1 MLKSVK
7 LSIIMGLKLYLL
19 LKVNQDYYF
28 KVREGKKER
37 VDSFLKHSLSSF
49 SRNFIQ
55 QLIESKKV
63 TVNTRVVK
71 RSYSLKKGDKV
82 RVSIPSPPLLTVPA
96 EPIPLDII
104 WEDDDL
110 LVVNKPSGMVVHPTS
125 YRQKGTLV
133 NALLYH
139 THSLSK
145 LSGPLRRGIV
155 HRLDKDTSGALVV
168 AKNDLTHIALTAQFK
183 KREVKKVYLALVRGK
198 PSHKEG
204 LINLR
209 IGRSPK
215 SGIKMVRE
223 GKLAR
228 EALTRY
234 KTLKEWG
241 KWSLIQLHPL
251 TGRTHQIRVHLQ
263 SINCFLLGDRLY
275 GGKKRREFPLPLQRA
290 MLHSK
295 SLGFFHPK
303 SGEWME
309 FEAPLPNDM
318 KAIIKFLE
326 NHLATDSHR

>member
-1 MLKSVK
+1 M
-7 LSIIMGLKLYLL
+7 
-19 LKVNQDYYF
+19 QDYYF
-28 KVREGKKER
+28 KVKENKKER
-37 VDSFLKHSLSSF
+37 VDSFLKSSLSSL

-55 QLIESKKV
+55 QLIKSEKV
-63 TVNTRVVK
+63 TVNARAVK
-71 RSYSLKKGDKV
+71 SSYSLKKGDEV
-82 RVSIPSPPLLTVPA
+82 RVSIPSPPSLTVPA

-110 LVVNKPSGMVVHPTS
+110 LVVNKPSGMIVHPTS

-145 LSGPLRRGIV
+145 LSGPLRWGIV
-155 HRLDKDTSGALVV
+155 HRLDKDTSGTLVV
-168 AKNDLTHIALTAQFK
+168 AKNNLTHIALTTQFK

-198 PSHKEG
+198 PSQKEG

-228 EALTRY
+228 EAITRY
-234 KTLKEWG
+234 RTLREWG

-275 GGKKRREFPLPLQRA
+275 GGRKGREFPILIRRA

-295 SLGFFHPK
+295 LLGFFHPK
-303 SGEWME
+303 RGEWME
-309 FEAPLPNDM
+309 FEAPLPADM
-318 KAIIKFLE
+318 ETIIKFLE
-326 NHLATDSHR
+326 KSYEVKR